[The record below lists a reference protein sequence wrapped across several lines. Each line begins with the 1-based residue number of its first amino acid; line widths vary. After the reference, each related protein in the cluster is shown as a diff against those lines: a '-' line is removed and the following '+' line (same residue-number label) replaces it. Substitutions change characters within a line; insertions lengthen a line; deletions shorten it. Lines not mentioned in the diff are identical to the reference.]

1 MELSLTGMPV
11 PVTRR
16 PGSASP
22 AKHVVRSVSVVGDG
36 KTKRNALV
44 GDAVLGKSGLGWGAL
59 GAASESGQGDG
70 AGQGGARWGCAR
82 TGAESCGRGG
92 ITECIG
98 VGTGLSCW
106 KDLRVLEA
114 GG

>member
-44 GDAVLGKSGLGWGAL
+44 GDAVLGKRRVGMGGFGGCIRERPGRWEMGLGREERG
-59 GAASESGQGDG
+59 GVVRGQGRSP
-70 AGQGGARWGCAR
+70 A
-82 TGAESCGRGG
+82 
-92 ITECIG
+92 
-98 VGTGLSCW
+98 VG
-106 KDLRVLEA
+106 EE
-114 GG
+114 